1 VLEALRFLPG
11 TSVSGRVRARS
22 VLELSWSG
30 TAEYRMMKLKRSSS
44 VRVSMCFG
52 CAMFVLVVRLL
63 FWLCD
68 GKAWVFFRRAC
79 LCSRP
84 RFSQAPYLVC
94 FICSSSSVHRV
105 YVVVAHSVEDLLTCL
120 FIKPFPTV

>member
-1 VLEALRFLPG
+1 MLEALRFLPG

-52 CAMFVLVVRLL
+52 CAMGRLGFSFGVLAYVHDRGSPRLRTLFVSFVLPLRFTVFML
-63 FWLCD
+63 WLRILWRISLP
-68 GKAWVFFRRAC
+68 AF
-79 LCSRP
+79 L
-84 RFSQAPYLVC
+84 
-94 FICSSSSVHRV
+94 
-105 YVVVAHSVEDLLTCL
+105 
-120 FIKPFPTV
+120 